1 MKQHQTRNIDLSL
14 ISLIVGDNTQK
25 LSAKMIGNVEDIV
38 NEENKNIGFTF
49 TIEMPK
55 VQDIDNAYLL
65 FPQGIVEDTKGNQNN
80 LTKIVLSTKLLA
92 VGNETGPNSGFLG
105 NTSIKRKDIQSV
117 EFVNNVIIP
126 VELQGTKWDVSQSQD
141 GSITAWYRET
151 ENGKYEVYIGSE
163 FEINANTDSSY
174 LFANIGSNC
183 TEGNIIRNLK
193 ALNTSNTT
201 NMSHIFENFG
211 NSSMTKLE
219 LGETFDISKV
229 TDMTKMFYNC
239 GKDGMLELDLG
250 PQFANIPDKHDD
262 IITNCGKK
270 DGVIYVGEAIYS
282 DSTNLRLNGA
292 SNAKIK
298 YNMGRIECKYRTKWS
313 KIS

>member
-1 MKQHQTRNIDLSL
+1 
-14 ISLIVGDNTQK
+14 
-25 LSAKMIGNVEDIV
+25 
-38 NEENKNIGFTF
+38 
-49 TIEMPK
+49 
-55 VQDIDNAYLL
+55 
-65 FPQGIVEDTKGNQNN
+65 
-80 LTKIVLSTKLLA
+80 
-92 VGNETGPNSGFLG
+92 
-105 NTSIKRKDIQSV
+105 
-117 EFVNNVIIP
+117 
-126 VELQGTKWDVSQSQD
+126 
-141 GSITAWYRET
+141 
-151 ENGKYEVYIGSE
+151 
-163 FEINANTDSSY
+163 
-174 LFANIGSNC
+174 
-183 TEGNIIRNLK
+183 
-193 ALNTSNTT
+193 
-201 NMSHIFENFG
+201 MSHMFENFG

-313 KIS
+313 KISTTIDENNKKLIVVVEASGINTECDDSVLDSTYVDVYVDGEIASNITKTVTDKTKIVDKIRYTITLDNFEELILQNGKKYKEWSGNIKLAIKGRSALDKYGNGNFEDIIEDSEKTNSNLSGKLFADFIVPEIQYEASNLTTIVDTENKELIVKFYARDKYYARESLNITDLIFNVYNEAEKTWEKAEITSNQNRFDKRKY